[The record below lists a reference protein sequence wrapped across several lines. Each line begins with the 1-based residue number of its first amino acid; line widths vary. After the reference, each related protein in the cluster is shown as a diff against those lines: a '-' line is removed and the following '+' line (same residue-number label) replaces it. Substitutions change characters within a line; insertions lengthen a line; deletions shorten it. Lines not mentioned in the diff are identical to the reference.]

1 MGVKISVLYFS
12 ASGNTQKAAEFIKR
26 GLLSVSDTE
35 VKLMN
40 IASAEEI
47 DNDFINGSGAV
58 IFGTPTYAANMCWQ
72 MKQFFDTYKG
82 CKLAGKIGAAF
93 ATENYVYGGG
103 DIALLGIMN
112 HLLVKGMLGYSSGVG
127 CGQPIIHLGPVA
139 VSDTLDEKKELFV
152 IFGKRIADKAKELFA

>member
-1 MGVKISVLYFS
+1 MKVSILYFS
-12 ASGNTQKAAEFIKR
+12 ASGNTEKAAEFIKE
-26 GLLSVSDTE
+26 GILSSGDAE

-40 IASAEEI
+40 IADQNNI
-47 DNDFINGSGAV
+47 DNDFVNESAAV

-139 VSDTLDEKKELFV
+139 VSDTLDEKKELFM